1 MIEKPEKLTSIDRL
15 NIGVFSLHCDNGCG
29 HGCAEGCKGGLLC
42 CCAGEGDGHHG
53 LDEGVDGVGHGV
65 LADHGDNGC

>member
-1 MIEKPEKLTSIDRL
+1 MRD
-15 NIGVFSLHCDNGCG
+15 FSSDQGDG
-29 HGCAEGCKGGLLC
+29 HGHRGAQGGESCLLC
-42 CCAGEGDGHHG
+42 ICTGEGDSQDG